1 MEQKLRHNGIIGKE
15 KKKKTKKNTAEAE
28 QAGKLP
34 DSMQQCLMGNESARL
49 LAGTWLHKLALSLEA
64 MQP

>member
-1 MEQKLRHNGIIGKE
+1 MEQKLRHNGIIGK
-15 KKKKTKKNTAEAE
+15 KKKTNEKNPAEAE

-49 LAGTWLHKLALSLEA
+49 LAGSWLHKLALSLEA